1 MMGIHDWSGT
11 MKLYLLGRCIAS
23 AMALASI
30 LASAQQFALKDNTTV
45 VFYGDSITA
54 QHLYTRFAEE
64 FVLTRYPSLHIHF
77 VNAGVPGDTTYG
89 GYAGA
94 MADRVKR
101 DVAPFH
107 PAMITVMLG
116 MNDGGYVPESPK
128 MDALFQ
134 TGYKALLAAL
144 HGSSPEA
151 AITLIRPSPYD
162 EITHGTD
169 FPGYSNVIRQ
179 NADDVSAIAAQMQKS
194 SDESV
199 TLADFYSPLANAL
212 QQGKT
217 QYPQLAALLIPDRI
231 HPGEAAHWIMA
242 GTLLS
247 AWHVDPVVSR
257 ADFNASPAEVTQSNR
272 TTITNLQKTSAGL
285 RWTQEDEALP
295 LPLDFDNAMTPV
307 LLATSNIASLDQQ
320 VLRFNGLANG
330 VYELLID
337 GKSIAAFTAAQLR
350 AGANIALFR
359 TPMVEQARGID
370 WYEQRRA
377 TLDQAA
383 FILSAEVK
391 HSSSTPSAEDSLQQ
405 AQTELEE
412 TIRTKLTPKP
422 HDFELRLKL

>member
-1 MMGIHDWSGT
+1 
-11 MKLYLLGRCIAS
+11 MKLSFLGRCIGS
-23 AMALASI
+23 VIALI
-30 LASAQQFALKDNTTV
+30 PMLASAQQFALKDNTTV

-64 FVLTRYPSLHIHF
+64 FVLARYPSLHIHF

-101 DVAPFH
+101 DVEPFH

-134 TGYKALLAAL
+134 TGYKALVSAL
-144 HGSSPEA
+144 HESSPDA

-169 FPGYSNVIRQ
+169 FPGYSHVIQQ
-179 NADDVSAIAAQMQKS
+179 NADDVSTIASQMQKS
-194 SDESV
+194 GGPAA
-199 TLADFYSPLANAL
+199 TLADFYTPLSNAL

-217 QYPQLAALLIPDRI
+217 QFPQLAPLIIPDRI

-242 GTLLS
+242 ATLLA

-257 ADFNASPAEVTQSNR
+257 AAFNAKSAQVMEKYH
-272 TTITNLQKTSAGL
+272 TTITSLQKTPSGL
-285 RWTQEDEALP
+285 RWTQTDEALP

-320 VLRFNGLANG
+320 LLLFNGLANG
-330 VYELLID
+330 TYELLID
-337 GKSIAAFTAAQLR
+337 GKSTATFTAAQLQ
-350 AGANIALFR
+350 AGVNIALYR

-383 FILSAEVK
+383 FILSAETK
-391 HSSSTPSAEDSLQQ
+391 QGPGTASAEEALKQ

-412 TIRTKLTPKP
+412 TIRTNLAPKP
-422 HDFELRLKL
+422 HDFELRVQASR

>member
-1 MMGIHDWSGT
+1 
-11 MKLYLLGRCIAS
+11 MKLYLLGRCFAS
-23 AMALASI
+23 AIALTSM
-30 LASAQQFALKDNTTV
+30 LASAQPFALKDNTTV

-64 FVLTRYPSLHIHF
+64 FVLTRYPALHIHF

-144 HGSSPEA
+144 HESSPEA
-151 AITLIRPSPYD
+151 AITLIRPTPYD

-169 FPGYSNVIRQ
+169 FPGYSHVIQQ
-179 NADDVSAIAAQMQKS
+179 NAEDVSAIAAQMQT
-194 SDESV
+194 SDQTV
-199 TLADFYSPLANAL
+199 TLADFHSPLMNAL
-212 QQGKT
+212 QQGKAK
-217 QYPQLAALLIPDRI
+217 YPQLAPLIIPDRI

-242 GTLLS
+242 SMLLS

-257 ADFNASPAEVTQSNR
+257 AAFHAKSGEVTEKYR
-272 TTITNLQKTSAGL
+272 TTITNLQKTSSGL
-285 RWTQEDEALP
+285 RWTQTDDALP

-320 VLRFNGLANG
+320 TLRFTNLANG

-337 GKSIAAFTAAQLR
+337 GKSTATFAAAQLQT
-350 AGANIALFR
+350 GVNIALYR

-383 FILSAEVK
+383 FILSAETK
-391 HSSSTPSAEDSLQQ
+391 QAPNTASAEDALKQ

-412 TIRTKLTPKP
+412 TIRTKLEPKP
-422 HDFELRLKL
+422 HDFELRIKP